1 MHSKLQKADRAQC
14 VRLEVERNHIS
25 FVQVVHLP
33 VDLLFELV
41 VGDILLPRAVP
52 VAAARVKDRDG
63 KVTKGESERRLPIY
77 SLAHFDAA
85 GEEDRGASK
94 VWPDWRLEDSAFCIC
109 WEIQRGS
116 WGGSLSGH
124 NGANRRFQRVGDLHG
139 GGCMKMSSDREES
152 SVYWRQNVWMKI
164 AMLTKKEDACSRT
177 LWGVEKARFMGI
189 STIDVQVQRLSTA
202 LCAAT
207 DKPAAGKR

>member
-139 GGCMKMSSDREES
+139 GG
-152 SVYWRQNVWMKI
+152 
-164 AMLTKKEDACSRT
+164 KKEDACSRT